1 MQLNRLFE
9 EFVMPIVAATATE
22 TERSAPMPRTF
33 VSDWKRVATSGK
45 TADGRDIDPQD
56 LRDMAEAYNPDVY
69 TATIWFEHIRYMGNF
84 GSVTEL
90 KTEDQGEGKVA
101 LFAKLAPND
110 RLLQLNKD
118 AQKLFPSIEIQPN
131 FADTGKAYLRGLAVT
146 DEPAS
151 LGTAQLHF
159 SRRAG
164 TDHCFTSTEPL
175 GDLTAPEVSDESA
188 LNFFTR
194 LFHQLSGKDVPIPPQ
209 HETPSMDP
217 KTAEAFAAAVDKLNT
232 VATSLEKSAT
242 AFAAQKATSTAEP
255 QKTETADPT
264 PVTDCTAGSG
274 ITSDQFNNLKTS
286 LDQLTESFNTALN
299 QGKGKDV
306 PSTTGAVTEE
316 PEAVY

>member
-1 MQLNRLFE
+1 
-9 EFVMPIVAATATE
+9 
-22 TERSAPMPRTF
+22 MPRTF

-56 LRDMAEAYNPDVY
+56 LRDMANAYNPDVY
-69 TATIWFEHIRYMGNF
+69 TAMIWFEHIRYMGNF
-84 GSVTEL
+84 GSVTEV
-90 KTEDQGEGKVA
+90 KTEDQSDGRVA

-110 RLLQLNKD
+110 RLLQLNKE

-164 TDHCFTSTEPL
+164 TEHCFGSTEPL
-175 GDLTAPEVSDESA
+175 GDLTPHDVSDESA
-188 LNFFTR
+188 LNFFSR
-194 LFHQLSGKDVPIPPQ
+194 LFHQLSGKDAHTPPQ
-209 HETPSMDP
+209 QETPPMDH
-217 KTAEAFAAAVDKLNT
+217 KTAEAFALAVDKLNT

-242 AFAAQKATSTAEP
+242 AFAAQKPDSITTP
-255 QKTETADPT
+255 QKTETAEPA
-264 PVTDCTAGSG
+264 PAVSITA
-274 ITSDQFNNLKTS
+274 DQFNTLKGS
-286 LDQLTESFNTALN
+286 LDKLTESFNTALN
-299 QGKGKDV
+299 HGKGQEV
-306 PSTTGAVTEE
+306 PNTTGAVTDE